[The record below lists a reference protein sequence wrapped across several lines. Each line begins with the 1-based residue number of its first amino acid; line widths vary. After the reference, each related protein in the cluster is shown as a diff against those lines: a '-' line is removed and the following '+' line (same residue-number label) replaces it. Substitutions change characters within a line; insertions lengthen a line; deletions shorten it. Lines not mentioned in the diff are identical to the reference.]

1 MFNKLMI
8 WVLSIRMNR
17 ILNKITAY
25 KAIPHTSGYSKSEG
39 DRRIELLTTKY
50 NFMNG
55 RRALRIHKSLRVRSK
70 ARVRANMITAGVC
83 VWALV
88 ILVLMAFAGKV
99 CAAEPTDAEVEGI
112 TTFIDTQFGNVCYI
126 VKERAI
132 SCVALPKE

>member
-39 DRRIELLTTKY
+39 DRRITLLSEKY
-50 NFMNG
+50 NKIADK
-55 RRALRIHKSLRVRSK
+55 RAVRLLLDKVPTSK

-99 CAAEPTDAEVEGI
+99 CAAEPTDAEVQGV
-112 TTFIDTQFGNVCYI
+112 TTFIDTEFGNVCYI
-126 VKERAI
+126 VFQKAI
-132 SCVALPKE
+132 SCVPLPKD

>member
-8 WVLSIRMNR
+8 WVLSVRMNR

-39 DRRIELLTTKY
+39 DRRITLLREKY
-50 NFMNG
+50 NKIADK
-55 RRALRIHKSLRVRSK
+55 RAVRLFLDKVPKSK
-70 ARVRANMITAGVC
+70 ARVRGNMLTAGIC
-83 VWALV
+83 LWALV
-88 ILVLMAFAGKV
+88 IIVLMAFAGKV
-99 CAAEPTDAEVEGI
+99 CAAEPTDAEVEGV